1 MPLKQYNASSL
12 ISNPLDIKLSNVS
25 LQQGQILFN
34 GNYKFN
40 FVAAL
45 SGITDVQAKNYSNL
59 YLTPKSK
66 LSTYLNRDDID
77 VKSNSIITN
86 IAFGESFVTVLPLS
100 SSDTTRFDYY
110 YNVGISNTPTYSF
123 EITFINEEYCTITYD
138 DGTSLYYLV
147 VDSGVCML
155 KKALLYNTTF
165 TASGSQFFK
174 YVLNDDKIFL
184 LKPLQSL
191 QITSVGGKLSAISTV
206 GISPNAFRDNHF
218 NISNVID
225 LQVRDKIT
233 TDYIN
238 YFNGTLNVD
247 LANSDLD
254 LPNNFLLYRN
264 LNTSTIDDVGIISLK
279 NQMSEDNRLVRGN
292 TLSLSTYNSVTDLR
306 EYTSIFNEID
316 TELDE
321 GLELNYITYN
331 KSIKILPGLN
341 EFTTDTVMTPF
352 TQLNINDTK
361 FKESGAFPFSIPN
374 YSDKVY
380 YTDKLGDG
388 TEKVYLCTWLSGNP
402 FSNNS
407 VWVDRYYYPDLITKR
422 AALSTTTAF
431 NTTYN
436 TYLEQLIS
444 TNANLSSSILVEQI
458 FDKKSD
464 MVFKPSTRY
473 IYERFDIDKISFDQ
487 LNIYGQNLENYYTT
501 INSNGGFTLKC
512 TLISQL
518 SENYNTISSKFNGI
532 DGYTSIKYNNTTV
545 TFKISFYDQASN
557 NFKIITDTFPLVE
570 NIDNNI
576 ILNVDSTRGVVQF
589 FVNGDVVAT
598 RYFYPQYYKLLY
610 GDFYADGA
618 KLIDYVSYLD
628 NVFLSVS
635 PLPPE
640 DVTILSIKDFFNFA
654 EDFNIT
660 LPCGMK
666 NATDNITQLNSFTS
680 NQKSKSNSLNLNISN
695 LGITD
700 ESMLAQIKD
709 VINANISDLA
719 PINSNINQINIIT

>member
-45 SGITDVQAKNYSNL
+45 SGVMDVQSKNYSNL
-59 YLTPKSK
+59 YLTSK
-66 LSTYLNRDDID
+66 NKLNTYLKQADVN
-77 VKSNSIITN
+77 VKSNSIITP
-86 IAFGESFVTVLPLS
+86 IAFGESFVTVLPLAY
-100 SSDTTRFDYY
+100 SDTTKFDYY
-110 YNVGISNTPTYSF
+110 YNVGVSPAATYSF
-123 EITFINEEYCTITYD
+123 EITFINEEYCTISYN
-138 DGTSLYYLV
+138 DGISLYYLV
-147 VDSGVCML
+147 VDSGVCVL
-155 KKALLYNTTF
+155 KKALLYSTSF
-165 TASGSQFFK
+165 TVSGEQFFK
-174 YVLNDDKIFL
+174 YILNDDKIFL
-184 LKPLQSL
+184 LKPLESL
-191 QITSVGGKLSAISTV
+191 QLTSLGSKLSAISTI
-206 GISPNAFRDNHF
+206 GISPNAFRDNYF
-218 NISNVID
+218 NISNIID
-225 LQVRDKIT
+225 LQVRDKLT
-233 TDYIN
+233 TDYID
-238 YFNGTLNVD
+238 YYSGTLNVD

-292 TLSLSTYNSVTDLR
+292 TLSLTSYNSVTDLR
-306 EYTSIFNEID
+306 EYTTIFNEID
-316 TELDE
+316 TELEE

-331 KSIKILPGLN
+331 KSIKIVPGLN

-352 TQLNINDTK
+352 TQLNINDAK
-361 FKESGAFPFSIPN
+361 FKETGAFPFSIPD

-380 YTDKLGDG
+380 YTDRLGDN

-402 FSNNS
+402 FSDNS

-422 AALSTTTAF
+422 AALSTTAAYY
-431 NTTYN
+431 TTYN

-444 TNANLSSSILVEQI
+444 TNANLSSSISVEQV

-464 MVFKPSTRY
+464 MVFKPNTRY
-473 IYERFDIDKISFDQ
+473 IYERFDIDKISFDH

-512 TLISQL
+512 TLITQL
-518 SENYNTISSKFNGI
+518 SEKYNTIVSKFNDIG
-532 DGYTSIKYNNTTV
+532 GYTSISYNNTTV
-545 TFKISFYDQASN
+545 TFNISLYDQASN
-557 NFKIITDTFPLVE
+557 SYKVITGSFKLVE

-576 ILNVDSTRGVVQF
+576 LLNVDSTRGIVQF
-589 FVNGDVVAT
+589 FVNGDIVT
-598 RYFYPQYYKLLY
+598 TKNFYPQYYKLLY
-610 GDFYADGA
+610 GDFYANGN
-618 KLIDYVSYLD
+618 KLIDYVSFLD

-654 EDFNIT
+654 EDFAIT

-680 NQKSKSNSLNLNISN
+680 NQKSKSNALNLNISN

-700 ESMLAQIKD
+700 EAMLTQIKD
-709 VINANISDLA
+709 IISTSVADLT